1 MDFPNL
7 MTSDTPLNPNST
19 AMSATTPVKSGLGQR
34 TEPAT
39 LTSADQDVQAC
50 LAVVR
55 AALEDVKAKDIVEL
69 DVRGIT
75 DIAEYMVIASGT
87 SSRHVNALSS
97 NVSDEAKKAGFRPLG
112 TEGQQDSEWVLLDLG
127 YVIVHVMMPTTRKL
141 YDLESLWRVTA
152 DGKKPI
158 APQQTQSE

>member
-1 MDFPNL
+1 
-7 MTSDTPLNPNST
+7 MTSDTPIHTNP
-19 AMSATTPVKSGLGQR
+19 TTPASTPANNGLGQR
-34 TEPAT
+34 TEPAN
-39 LTSADQDVQAC
+39 LVGDVQAC

-87 SSRHVNALSS
+87 SSRHVNALAS
-97 NVSDEAKKAGFRPLG
+97 NVSEEAKKAGFRPLG

-127 YVIVHVMMPTTRKL
+127 YVIVHVMMPATRNL
-141 YDLESLWRVTA
+141 YDLESLWRVTP
-152 DGKKPI
+152 DGKKPKSPERP
-158 APQQTQSE
+158 AAE

>member
-1 MDFPNL
+1 
-7 MTSDTPLNPNST
+7 MTSDTPIHTNL
-19 AMSATTPVKSGLGQR
+19 TTPSNNGLGQR
-34 TEPAT
+34 TEPAN
-39 LTSADQDVQAC
+39 LVGDVQAC

-87 SSRHVNALSS
+87 SSRHVNALAS
-97 NVSDEAKKAGFRPLG
+97 NVGEEAKKAGFRPLG

-127 YVIVHVMMPTTRKL
+127 YVIVHVMMPATRNL
-141 YDLESLWRVTA
+141 YDLESLWRVTP
-152 DGKKPI
+152 DGKKPK
-158 APQQTQSE
+158 AEERPAAE

>member
-1 MDFPNL
+1 
-7 MTSDTPLNPNST
+7 MTSDTQ
-19 AMSATTPVKSGLGQR
+19 TTPASHQPNAIQQGLGSR
-34 TEPAT
+34 TEPAN
-39 LTSADQDVQAC
+39 LAAVDQDVHAC

-127 YVIVHVMMPTTRKL
+127 YVIVHVMMPATRQL

-152 DGKKPI
+152 DGKKPK
-158 APQQTQSE
+158 AVERPTAE